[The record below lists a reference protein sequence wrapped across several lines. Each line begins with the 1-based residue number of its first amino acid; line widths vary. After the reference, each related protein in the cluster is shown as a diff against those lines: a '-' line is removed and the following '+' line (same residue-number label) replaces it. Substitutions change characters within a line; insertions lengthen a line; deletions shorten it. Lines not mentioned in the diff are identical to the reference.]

1 MPKGHMPRTK
11 YPKLRAWAK
20 PTRKVMT
27 MEIPSKKDKLK
38 EREVRKRV
46 EKEEIEEALKGRNNG

>member
-1 MPKGHMPRTK
+1 MRGNLPRTK

-27 MEIPSKKDKLK
+27 MVIPSKKEKIR
-38 EREVRKRV
+38 ERARR
-46 EKEEIEEALKGRNNG
+46 KEETRKEIERALREEKI

>member
-1 MPKGHMPRTK
+1 MKGKIPRTK

-27 MEIPSKKDKLK
+27 MVIPSAKDKLK
-38 EREVRKRV
+38 ERAAKKEAERK
-46 EKEEIEEALKGRNNG
+46 EIEKALKNKNG